1 MQEIQVRRKPMYK
14 KERKTIKGLKTF
26 VVISFILLALFITF
40 FVLYAIFAGKTN
52 DADLKSFGEVMKYH
66 FKGIKGLFIFDFP
79 YGTNVIYK
87 SLSPILY
94 FIILAW
100 IILLIFGI
108 LIAKNKKRGILAL
121 GIVITFLVIPAYLF
135 AASGSSKYWL
145 MINNRGDFK
154 NDGFLCFLGGA
165 ILFTVALFALVSCL
179 TYLGCV
185 LEAFTNPKVAQKEQQ
200 QEESQEEQPAF
211 EEEPAPE
218 GEEVVM
224 FEQIEAEPESE
235 NNPNQYIEAPFEEEP
250 KEEKQEEHFD
260 KNELADL
267 IRNIVRD
274 EMVRHAPPQPNQN
287 PGPLVVQYF
296 GSAPAQQEVVQ
307 PKPESKPAPKKE
319 EKKEPVAEVAKEEEI
334 QVHDNI
340 VPEEPKA
347 PEYKIVTPKK
357 KEKPAPVQ
365 EEEPGEKNKIIRIP
379 FQERMLN
386 ADDEMKKNYN
396 ELKNEILSYGVNSRV
411 SNSGDAF
418 RLHRKTYV
426 KITIAGL
433 SLKLYFALNP
443 DDYKDSTIPVQ
454 NAGHKGI
461 YEEIPLV
468 FKVKSGL
475 SMRRAKELIQTVM
488 DQGGLEQGTIGNT
501 DWVEKL
507 KEQTVDTNED

>member
-1 MQEIQVRRKPMYK
+1 MFGA
-14 KERKTIKGLKTF
+14 TGL
-26 VVISFILLALFITF
+26 
-40 FVLYAIFAGKTN
+40 
-52 DADLKSFGEVMKYH
+52 
-66 FKGIKGLFIFDFP
+66 P
-79 YGTNVIYK
+79 
-87 SLSPILY
+87 
-94 FIILAW
+94 
-100 IILLIFGI
+100 
-108 LIAKNKKRGILAL
+108 
-121 GIVITFLVIPAYLF
+121 
-135 AASGSSKYWL
+135 KYWL
-145 MINNRGDFK
+145 MINNRPPFK
-154 NDGFLCFLGGA
+154 DNATVSFFGYA
-165 ILFTVALFALVSCL
+165 ILIVAALYALSSIL
-179 TYLGCV
+179 TYFGCI
-185 LEAFTNPKVAQKEQQ
+185 LDAFTNSAQEKQVTNEGAN
-200 QEESQEEQPAF
+200 EEQPAF

-218 GEEVVM
+218 EEEAVM
-224 FEQIEAEPESE
+224 FEQIEAEPEPE
-235 NNPNQYIEAPFEEEP
+235 NNPQEYVETPF
-250 KEEKQEEHFD
+250 KEEQPKPEQKQEERFD

-274 EMVRHAPPQPNQN
+274 EMVRNAPAQN
-287 PGPLVVQYF
+287 AGNGPLVVQYF
-296 GSAPAQQEVVQ
+296 GSAPVQQEIAQ
-307 PKPESKPAPKKE
+307 PQPAPVKQ

-340 VPEEPKA
+340 VPEEEKA
-347 PEYKIVTPKK
+347 HEYKIVTPKK
-357 KEKPAPVQ
+357 KEKPAPAPI
-365 EEEPGEKNKIIRIP
+365 EEPVEKNKIIRIP

-386 ADDEMKKNYN
+386 ADDEMKRNYN

-488 DQGGLEQGTIGNT
+488 DQGGLEQGAIGDT

-507 KEQTVDTNED
+507 KEQPSNADED